1 MRQKEEE
8 DVNKGCV
15 WREGGAL
22 RMSATSGDGMAQASL
37 GPTPSFELIRKL
49 WRVGK
54 LFFMGDRKVKA
65 RMLLVVV
72 LALCAVCAGRVPTLL
87 HPSHFYLLPL

>member
-1 MRQKEEE
+1 
-8 DVNKGCV
+8 
-15 WREGGAL
+15 
-22 RMSATSGDGMAQASL
+22 MSAASGDGMAQASL
-37 GPTPSFELIRKL
+37 GPTPSFELIKKL

-72 LALCAVCAGRVPTLL
+72 LALCAVCAGRVPNLV
-87 HPSHFYLLPL
+87 HPSHFYLFSPIRLCT